1 MQAVQPLFI
10 YEDVLVTV
18 CCQGRNFTAKYKD
31 VLQPGYTAKP
41 VPLVEPEKN
50 KDASLPNDLEQGMV
64 IPVVRAEKKQ
74 GFTSPPK
81 VYTED
86 TLLSAMETA
95 GNKEFE
101 KDTEKKG
108 LGTPATRAA
117 ILEKLVSSGYV
128 QRKGKQMIPTEDG
141 VAAIRNIPDYLKS
154 ASMTA
159 EWENDLLRMERGEI
173 KPHDFMQGI
182 HGLIDKMLADL
193 RQIPTVAAASYYNKV
208 NQTLYYTKK
217 IAETENWNLQDIY
230 SDEGK
235 SGTSLRKRD
244 AFKRMMRDAKDQKM
258 DLIICAS
265 ISRFARNF
273 SDCMTQIAA
282 LKTMHP
288 AHPIGVY
295 FETENIYTLNPS
307 SQYSLDIQA
316 LLADWESGNKSRRM
330 ILSYD
335 QRIMTGQYPVADL
348 MGYRHTK
355 DGRLVIEP
363 EEAKTVRFIFLAF
376 IQGYNYDQIAAV
388 LTQKKRSTLRGRQ
401 EWNGMMVANI
411 MKNERRWG
419 DLEARKSIVVD
430 YKLGK
435 VTKNNGNRC
444 SAYVPEHHEAIVS
457 PEIARAAHLVASSSK
472 KCGVQDIVVI
482 RQGALKGF
490 VGIHPNW
497 SGINAESIRSLCL
510 STYLPE
516 EVMKLNDIAE
526 MRAGATLG
534 KALQSEYMTVSGTC
548 FINQSSP
555 VMTISKNGIRFSK
568 ACHSRLDDCE
578 YVELL
583 YHPILQVV
591 ILRKS
596 NHGFSTAMHWR
607 DDNDVHS
614 VFSARAFSGLVFQT
628 LNWKM
633 NYRYQCRGICRG
645 QGNAK
650 FLIFEL
656 DESRILTGKN
666 QYEQENCSMNLKCRL
681 YRSKWVQSITVNDVM
696 ESGQVVE
703 NPMIGA
709 IPSKNEVQR
718 ELDDLLMSM

>member
-1 MQAVQPLFI
+1 MERLLTLYSEVQSTDVRWLWYPFI
-10 YEDVLVTV
+10 AI
-18 CCQGRNFTAKYKD
+18 GK
-31 VLQPGYTAKP
+31 
-41 VPLVEPEKN
+41 
-50 KDASLPNDLEQGMV
+50 
-64 IPVVRAEKKQ
+64 I
-74 GFTSPPK
+74 
-81 VYTED
+81 
-86 TLLSAMETA
+86 TLLQGDPGDGKSTMMMNLIAELST
-95 GNKEFE
+95 GGK
-101 KDTEKKG
+101 
-108 LGTPATRAA
+108 TPDGCKIGAPQKV
-117 ILEKLVSSGYV
+117 IYQCS
-128 QRKGKQMIPTEDG
+128 EDG
-141 VAAIRNIPDYLKS
+141 VSD
-154 ASMTA
+154 T
-159 EWENDLLRMERGEI
+159 I
-173 KPHDFMQGI
+173 KPRLERCGADCRKIAFI
-182 HGLIDKMLADL
+182 NEEVYNGLTLDDERIRQAIIEFRPRLVVIDPIQAYLGSDL
-193 RQIPTVAAASYYNKV
+193 DLQIAGRARKLMRRLGMWAAGYDCAIVLIGHLNKKEGSIE

-355 DGRLVIEP
+355 DGQLVIEP

-376 IQGYNYDQIAAV
+376 IQGYDYEQIAMI

-457 PEIARAAHLVASSSK
+457 PEIARAAHLVASSKK

-482 RQGALKGF
+482 QQGALKGF

-510 STYLPE
+510 NAYLPE
-516 EVMKLNDIAE
+516 EVVELNDMTE
-526 MRAGATLG
+526 MRSG
-534 KALQSEYMTVSGTC
+534 KKSDMALLSDYLTVSGTC

-555 VMTISKNGIRFSK
+555 VITISKNGIRFSK
-568 ACHSRLDDCE
+568 ACHTRLDDCE
-578 YVELL
+578 HVELL

-596 NHGFSTAMHWR
+596 NRDASTAIHWENK
-607 DDNDVHS
+607 DKICS
-614 VFSARAFSGLVFQT
+614 SFSSRAFSGVIFEAM
-628 LNWKM
+628 NWKWSC
-633 NYRYQCRGICRG
+633 RYQCRGICRG
-645 QGNAK
+645 EENAR

-656 DESRILTGKN
+656 DESRILIGKN
-666 QYEQENCSMNLKCRL
+666 QYEQIEGRSMDLKCRL
-681 YRSKWVQSITVNDVM
+681 YRSKWIQSIAASDVM
-696 ESGQVVE
+696 KSGQVVE

-709 IPSKNEVQR
+709 IPSRNEVQR